1 MILFY
6 TLGIICLILIG
17 IYYFIWKDRLND
29 KRCLEKDWQN
39 FLKSDSL
46 NDVEGIA
53 LNGNKLI
60 WNKYLLTEQLDKIIN
75 VVDSRIT
82 DFPELK
88 KLELNALN
96 KKLLYD
102 RILPYA
108 GSSGGKKQSW

>member
-6 TLGIICLILIG
+6 SLGIISLISIG

-29 KRCLEKDWQN
+29 KRCLEKDWQK

-46 NDVEGIA
+46 NDINGIA
-53 LNGNKLI
+53 LYGNKLI

-96 KKLLYD
+96 KKLHYD